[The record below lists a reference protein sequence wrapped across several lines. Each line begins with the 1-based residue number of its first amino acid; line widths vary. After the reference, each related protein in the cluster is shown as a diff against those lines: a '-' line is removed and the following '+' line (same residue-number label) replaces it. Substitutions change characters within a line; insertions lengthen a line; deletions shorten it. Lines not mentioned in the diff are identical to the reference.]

1 MLVVHIQIH
10 IKPEFIQAFKIAT
23 IDNARNSLQEP
34 GITRFDFAQQIDDPT
49 RFSLVEIY
57 QSEEATVKH
66 KETAH
71 YARWR
76 DTVEEM
82 MAEPRTRIVFTPI
95 YPVAAE

>member
-49 RFSLVEIY
+49 RFSLVEVY

-66 KETAH
+66 KETIH

-95 YPVAAE
+95 FPVSAE